1 MNTVENGYNCG
12 RQYIFSMDDEGR
24 FQEWSQF
31 IAKQALISFK
41 LHCKHT
47 RTQKTKVRRIAR
59 HIATRVSDALLLRAR
74 ARQGP
79 DWERG
84 GRGFTSPVCTNAYR
98 HASRVR
104 LHGLPRHVCAANR
117 RSALYPAAPP
127 SAFHCAPR
135 PHSGCALRARGALPG
150 GRPPAR
156 HGGAPRAPSLERA
169 RTPAA
174 AAADLR
180 QQDAAVG
187 GVAVR
192 LRPPHPRKLRGQH
205 RPGAPAA
212 AGRRFGTGGGRRE
225 TPCVGGGARSG
236 CGRNQ
241 GTRTEAS
248 GSTGR
253 KGRDRNEG
261 PRGPVPG
268 PWAELRD
275 ANGSKRPAAW
285 IVPAGAAPRAPQSI
299 RSACPHGSTRP
310 HVPGGFA

>member
-156 HGGAPRAPSLERA
+156 HGGAPRAPSLDHARA
-169 RTPAA
+169 PPPRRRRQIFVSRMLRSAEWQYAFGLLILANFVVNIGQARPPPPAGALGPAA
-174 AAADLR
+174 AAARLPAW
-180 QQDAAVG
+180 AAARDRDVG
-187 GVAVR
+187 GTKERERKQAA
-192 LRPPHPRKLRGQH
+192 RPAERDVTATKG
-205 RPGAPAA
+205 PAA
-212 AGRRFGTGGGRRE
+212 RFRFR
-225 TPCVGGGARSG
+225 
-236 CGRNQ
+236 GRN
-241 GTRTEAS
+241 
-248 GSTGR
+248 
-253 KGRDRNEG
+253 
-261 PRGPVPG
+261 
-268 PWAELRD
+268 
-275 ANGSKRPAAW
+275 
-285 IVPAGAAPRAPQSI
+285 
-299 RSACPHGSTRP
+299 
-310 HVPGGFA
+310 